1 VSVSSSVV
9 VDDVHRLRR
18 DVLAPGLWVVAVLA
32 WGVGDMVT
40 THYALATVPA
50 AYESTPAV
58 AAVLEIAGIY
68 GHAAFKSFWL
78 ALGYLYYRRV
88 PRAAAELTETPASV
102 VRWVMLALPA
112 AFASAGIWLT
122 LTNLDVILSG

>member
-1 VSVSSSVV
+1 MSVSSSVA

-18 DVLAPGLWVVAVLA
+18 NVLAPGLWAVAVLA

-40 THYALATVPA
+40 THYALATVPT

-58 AAVLEIAGIY
+58 AAVLEVAGVA
-68 GHAAFKSFWL
+68 GHVGFKSFWL

-88 PRAAAELTETPASV
+88 PRAAEQLTETPTSV
-102 VRWVMLALPA
+102 VQWVMLALPA
-112 AFASAGIWLT
+112 AFASAGVWLT